1 MTISV
6 GARGVLCCLAAL
18 FLVACEN
25 RGTFG
30 SDACTKRS
38 DVPDGAVA
46 AVYVDQMGNM
56 VGNPED
62 LHGTSQNK
70 MCPLDEPTGPG
81 ACPVGYCA
89 RTIMGK
95 TWCLRC

>member
-1 MTISV
+1 MTISL
-6 GARGVLCCLAAL
+6 GARAVSFCLAAL
-18 FLVACEN
+18 LLAACEN

-30 SDACTKRS
+30 SDACKARG
-38 DVPDGAVA
+38 DIPDGAVA
-46 AVYVDQMGNM
+46 AVYVDKMGLM
-56 VGNPED
+56 LGKPED

-70 MCPLDEPTGPG
+70 MCPLEEPTGPSG
-81 ACPVGYCA
+81 CPVGYCA